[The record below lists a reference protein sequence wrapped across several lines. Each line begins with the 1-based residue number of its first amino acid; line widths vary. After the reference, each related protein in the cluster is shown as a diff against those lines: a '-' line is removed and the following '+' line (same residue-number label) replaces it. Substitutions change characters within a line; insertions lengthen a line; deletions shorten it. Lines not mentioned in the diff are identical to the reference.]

1 MLRERFP
8 ETLARAVPRV
18 VFCAGFF
25 DGVHVG
31 HRALLAAAVAEARA
45 RHSVPAVLTM
55 DPHPL
60 AVLRPD
66 AAPALVV
73 PETER
78 RLALLSGAG
87 MEACLLLPFT
97 RETAATS
104 PEDFV
109 RVTFGP
115 WLRDPDRSCFLVCG
129 PNWRFGAGRAG
140 TPEALPALSGGRM
153 GVRVEP
159 LAEAGGAPVS
169 SSRVRVAIRKGD
181 VALAAAL
188 LGRPWETP
196 LTALGAA
203 SGRGVGTRL
212 GAPTANAF
220 LSGALRPACGVYAL
234 DVRLAGEDAWRRA
247 VANYGFRPTFPDAR
261 PDEPLL
267 EIHLLGGFEGDL
279 HGRRM
284 DVRWLARI
292 RDERAFSSPAA
303 LAAQIKADVSAA
315 ADFGK
320 SGQWRRNGP
329 PGPETA

>member
-1 MLRERFP
+1 MLREVSP
-8 ETLARAVPRV
+8 EILARKIPRA

-25 DGVHVG
+25 DGVHIG
-31 HRALLAAAVAEARA
+31 HRALLAAAADEARA
-45 RHSVPAVLTM
+45 RDAVPTALTM

-60 AVLRPD
+60 TVLRPD

-73 PETER
+73 PETES
-78 RLALLSGAG
+78 RLALLADAG

-97 RETAATS
+97 RETAATP
-104 PEDFV
+104 PERFV
-109 RVTFGP
+109 RETFGP
-115 WLRDPDRSCFLVCG
+115 WLCGEGRSCFLVCG

-153 GVRVEP
+153 GVRVVP
-159 LAEAGGAPVS
+159 LAERGGAPVS
-169 SSRVRVAIRKGD
+169 SSRIRAAVRGGD
-181 VALAAAL
+181 VALAATL

-196 LTALGAA
+196 LEVLGAA
-203 SGRGVGTRL
+203 EGRGVGTRL

-220 LSGALRPACGVYAL
+220 VPGALRPAPGVYAL
-234 DVRLAGEDAWRRA
+234 DVRLAGEGAWRRA

-267 EIHLLGGFEGDL
+267 EIHLLGGFAGDL

-284 DVRWLARI
+284 DARWRARL

-303 LAAQIKADVSAA
+303 LAVQIKADIAA
-315 ADFGK
+315 AR
-320 SGQWRRNGP
+320 SL
-329 PGPETA
+329 